1 MKVVTAQEMRKIDQ
15 QTIEQVGIPGAVL
28 MEHAGTAVVR
38 TIRQRFP
45 ECQRIAVIVGKGNNG
60 GDGLVIARQLAHVG
74 QPIQIFLVSPPES
87 FTGDALTN
95 LQIAENLD
103 LPITLVLSENELK
116 GARSQIASADLI
128 VDSIFGTGLR
138 GGVHGFIAEV
148 IECINKTGCPVVA
161 IDLPSGLSADT
172 GIAEGACVQATYTVT
187 MGLPKRGNLIHPG
200 AAFTGKLEVADIGFP
215 PSVIDAQDI
224 QIRWTQPSDAA
235 QLLPQR
241 PTHSHKGTYGRV
253 FVAAASTGMTGA
265 AALTSA
271 GALRVGAGLV
281 TLGAP
286 KSLNPVLEVKLTE
299 VMTLPLPETAEGSLA
314 LEAKSHILEA
324 VERTKSVLAIGPGLS
339 QHPETVAFVHSLI
352 RESNTPTVIDADG
365 INALSKST
373 EILASL
379 SPESVLTPHPGE
391 MARLIGSTV
400 EALERDRIGIA
411 QRFAET
417 HDVTLVLKG
426 APTVVANEN
435 GEVWIN
441 STGNAGMAT
450 GGMGDILTGL
460 IAGLM
465 AQKASTFDAA
475 VLGVYLH
482 GLAGDIVAESIGMH
496 GLMAGDVLNSV
507 PEALKLCSAQS
518 QGGKHKIRSS
528 ITGNT
533 PVA

>member
-1 MKVVTAQEMRKIDQ
+1 MKVVTAQEMREIDR
-15 QTIEQVGIPGAVL
+15 QTIEQIGIPGAVL

-38 TIRQRFP
+38 TIHQHLP
-45 ECQRIAVIVGKGNNG
+45 ECQRIAIIVGKGNNG
-60 GDGLVIARQLAHVG
+60 GDGLVVARQLAHAG

-87 FTGDALTN
+87 FAGDALTN
-95 LQIAENLD
+95 LQIAQNLD
-103 LPITLVLSENELK
+103 LPITSVLTEDELK
-116 GARSQIASADLI
+116 GAESQIAAADLI

-138 GGVHGFIAEV
+138 GGVHGFIAEI
-148 IECINKTGCPVVA
+148 IERINGTEKPVVA

-172 GIAEGACVQATYTVT
+172 GIAEGACIQATYTVT

-200 AAFTGKLEVADIGFP
+200 AAFTGALEVADIGFP
-215 PSVIDAQDI
+215 QSVIDTQSI
-224 QIRWTQPSDAA
+224 QINWTQPSDAA
-235 QLLPQR
+235 RILPSR

-253 FVAAASTGMTGA
+253 FVVAASTGMTGA

-286 KSLNPVLEVKLTE
+286 KSLNAILEVKLTE
-299 VMTLPLPETAEGSLA
+299 VMTLPLPETTEGALA
-314 LEAKSHILEA
+314 LEAKSHIIEA

-339 QHPETVAFVHSLI
+339 QHPETVALVHSLI
-352 RESNTPTVIDADG
+352 RESDAPIVIDADG

-373 EILASL
+373 EILSSL
-379 SPESVLTPHPGE
+379 SAQTVLTPHPGE
-391 MARLIGSTV
+391 MARLIGGTV

-417 HDVTLVLKG
+417 HNVTLVLKG
-426 APTVVANEN
+426 APTVVARGN

-450 GGMGDILTGL
+450 GGMGDVLTGL
-460 IAGLM
+460 IVGLI
-465 AQKASTFDAA
+465 AQKVPVFDAA

-496 GLMAGDVLNSV
+496 GLMAGDVLNNVSK
-507 PEALKLCSAQS
+507 ALQLCGAQP
-518 QGGKHKIRSS
+518 QG
-528 ITGNT
+528 
-533 PVA
+533 

>member
-1 MKVVTAQEMRKIDQ
+1 MKVVTAQEMRQIDQ
-15 QTIEQVGIPGAVL
+15 QTIEEIGIPGAVL
-28 MEHAGTAVVR
+28 MEHAGSAVVR
-38 TIRQRFP
+38 AIHQHFP

-60 GDGLVIARQLAHVG
+60 GDGLVVARQLALAG
-74 QPIQIFLVSPPES
+74 QPIQIFLVSAPES
-87 FTGDALTN
+87 FAGDALTN
-95 LQIAENLD
+95 LQIAQNLD
-103 LPITLVLSENELK
+103 LPIASILSEDELK
-116 GARSQIASADLI
+116 GLKNQIASADLI

-138 GGVHGFIAEV
+138 GGVHGFIGD
-148 IECINKTGCPVVA
+148 IIGCINKTGKPVVA
-161 IDLPSGLSADT
+161 IDLPSGLAADT
-172 GIAEGACVQATYTVT
+172 GIAEGACIQATHTIT

-200 AAFTGKLEVADIGFP
+200 ATFTGKLEVADIGFP
-215 PSVIDAQDI
+215 PSVIEAQNI
-224 QIRWTQPSDAA
+224 QINWTQSSDAA
-235 QLLPQR
+235 RILPSR

-265 AALTSA
+265 GALTSTA
-271 GALRVGAGLV
+271 ALRVGAGLV

-286 KSLNPVLEVKLTE
+286 KSLNPILEVKLTE

-314 LEAKSHILEA
+314 LESKSNIIEA

-339 QHPETVAFVHSLI
+339 QHPETVKLVHSLI
-352 RESNTPTVIDADG
+352 RESETPTVIDADG

-373 EILASL
+373 EILSSL
-379 SPESVLTPHPGE
+379 SPQSVLTPHPGE
-391 MARLIGSTV
+391 MARLIGTTV

-417 HDVTLVLKG
+417 YNVTLVLKG
-426 APTVVANEN
+426 APTVVARGN

-450 GGMGDILTGL
+450 GGMGDVLTGL

-465 AQKASTFDAA
+465 AQKIPAFEAA

-496 GLMAGDVLNSV
+496 GLMAGDVLNNV
-507 PEALKLCSAQS
+507 PEAIKLCGASS
-518 QGGKHKIRSS
+518 QG
-528 ITGNT
+528 
-533 PVA
+533 

>member
-1 MKVVTAQEMRKIDQ
+1 M
-15 QTIEQVGIPGAVL
+15 
-28 MEHAGTAVVR
+28 
-38 TIRQRFP
+38 
-45 ECQRIAVIVGKGNNG
+45 
-60 GDGLVIARQLAHVG
+60 
-74 QPIQIFLVSPPES
+74 
-87 FTGDALTN
+87 
-95 LQIAENLD
+95 
-103 LPITLVLSENELK
+103 
-116 GARSQIASADLI
+116 
-128 VDSIFGTGLR
+128 
-138 GGVHGFIAEV
+138 HGFIADV
-148 IECINKTGCPVVA
+148 IACINETGCPVVA
-161 IDLPSGLSADT
+161 IDLPSGLAADT
-172 GIAEGACVQATYTVT
+172 GIAEGTCIQATHTVT
-187 MGLPKRGNLIHPG
+187 IGLPKRGNLIHPG
-200 AAFTGKLEVADIGFP
+200 AAFTGKLEVVDIGFP
-215 PSVIDAQDI
+215 QSIIDAQNI
-224 QIRWTQPSDAA
+224 QLNWTQPADAA
-235 QLLPQR
+235 RLLPLR

-286 KSLNPVLEVKLTE
+286 KSLNPILEVKLTE

-339 QHPETVAFVHSLI
+339 QHPETVALVHSLI
-352 RESNTPTVIDADG
+352 RESDTPTVIDADG
-365 INALSKST
+365 INALSKSNRAS
-373 EILASL
+373 LASL
-379 SPESVLTPHPGE
+379 SPQTVLTPHPGE

-426 APTVVANEN
+426 APTVVAGGN

-465 AQKASTFDAA
+465 AQKVPAFDAA
-475 VLGVYLH
+475 LLGVYLH
-482 GLAGDIVAESIGMH
+482 GLAADIVAESIGMH
-496 GLMAGDVLNSV
+496 GLMAGDVLDTI
-507 PEALKLCSAQS
+507 PKAIKLCDGQS
-518 QGGKHKIRSS
+518 Q
-528 ITGNT
+528 
-533 PVA
+533 A

>member
-1 MKVVTAQEMRKIDQ
+1 MKVVTAQEIRQIDR
-15 QTIEQVGIPGAVL
+15 QTIEHVGIPGAVL

-38 TIRQRFP
+38 GIREHFP

-60 GDGLVIARQLAHVG
+60 GDGLVIARQLAHAG

-87 FTGDALTN
+87 FAGDALTN
-95 LQIAENLD
+95 LQIAQNLD
-103 LPITLVLSENELK
+103 LPITSVLSEDELK
-116 GARSQIASADLI
+116 GAKNQIASADLI

-138 GGVHGFIAEV
+138 GGVHGFIGE
-148 IECINKTGCPVVA
+148 IIRCINETGKPVVA
-161 IDLPSGLSADT
+161 IDLPSGLAADT
-172 GIAEGACVQATYTVT
+172 GIAEGECIQATYTVT

-200 AAFTGKLEVADIGFP
+200 ATFTGELEVADIGFP

-224 QIRWTQPSDAA
+224 QINWTQPSDAA
-235 QLLPQR
+235 RILPSR

-281 TLGAP
+281 TLGIP
-286 KSLNPVLEVKLTE
+286 KSLNPILEVKLTE
-299 VMTLPLPETAEGSLA
+299 GMTLPLPETAEGSLA
-314 LEAKSHILEA
+314 LEAKSHIIAA

-339 QHPETVAFVHSLI
+339 QHPETVALIHSLI
-352 RESNTPTVIDADG
+352 CEIDTPTVIDADG

-373 EILASL
+373 ETLSSL
-379 SPESVLTPHPGE
+379 SPQSVLTPHPGE
-391 MARLIGSTV
+391 MTRLIGGTV
-400 EALERDRIGIA
+400 ESLERDRIGIA

-417 HDVTLVLKG
+417 HNVTLVLKG
-426 APTVVANEN
+426 APTVVASGN

-450 GGMGDILTGL
+450 GGMGDVLTGL
-460 IAGLM
+460 IAGLI
-465 AQKASTFDAA
+465 AQRVSAFDAA

-496 GLMAGDVLNSV
+496 GLMAGDVLNNI
-507 PEALKLCSAQS
+507 PKAIKQCSAQS
-518 QGGKHKIRSS
+518 QE
-528 ITGNT
+528 
-533 PVA
+533 